1 MMNDEMTGAID
12 TLEWEL
18 DQETV
23 EAEGLE
29 AALPPR
35 SFGA

>member
-1 MMNDEMTGAID
+1 MTEDVMGPGDA
-12 TLEWEL
+12 LEWEL

-35 SFGA
+35 GIDG